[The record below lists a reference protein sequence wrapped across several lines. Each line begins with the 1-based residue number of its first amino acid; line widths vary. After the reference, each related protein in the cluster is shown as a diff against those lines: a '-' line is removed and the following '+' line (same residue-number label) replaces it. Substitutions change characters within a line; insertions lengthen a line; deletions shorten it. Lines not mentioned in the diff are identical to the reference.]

1 MGIPCDLAGARN
13 RHHYRGVWTMESD
26 QIIALRK
33 IAKAQHD
40 LGDYLGAIAT
50 LRRLLREDLRLF
62 EAETADFVASF
73 SKRQKPRFW
82 IPPPGLFPDLA
93 DLQTTFEFIYERA
106 VWGGGSGGGSS
117 LKNNAL
123 YIAYVQELMERHSV
137 RSIIDVGCGDWSFS
151 RYIDFGERDYVGLDI
166 VPSVVL
172 ANSEKYGTKY
182 VRFEHKDVC
191 NGGPLPGCDLVICKD
206 VLQHLRNQEVQKII
220 ENCSR
225 ARLMLVTNDYDS
237 ANLENHVGGTR
248 PLDVSRPPFNLSAWP
263 VCRQE
268 AKVTFLKA

>member
-1 MGIPCDLAGARN
+1 
-13 RHHYRGVWTMESD
+13 MESD
-26 QIIALRK
+26 QIAVLRQT
-33 IAKAQHD
+33 AEAQHN

-50 LRRLLREDLRLF
+50 FRRLLRYDLELF

-82 IPPPGLFPDLA
+82 IPPPGLFPNRT
-93 DLQTTFEFIYERA
+93 DLQAIFEFIYDRA

-123 YIAYVQELMERHSV
+123 YIAYVQELIVRHDV

-151 RYIDFGERDYVGLDI
+151 RHIDFGGRDYIGLDI

-172 ANSEKYGTKY
+172 ANSKAYGTGHI
-182 VRFEHKDVC
+182 RFEHADVC
-191 NGGPLPGCDLVICKD
+191 SGGPLPTCDLIICKD
-206 VLQHLRNQEVQKII
+206 VLQHLRNEEVRKVIG
-220 ENCSR
+220 NCR
-225 ARLMLVTNDYDS
+225 GARLILVTNDYDS
-237 ANLENHVGGTR
+237 ANLENHAGGTR
-248 PLDVSRPPFNLSAWP
+248 PLDVSRPPFSLPARP

-268 AKVTFLKA
+268 AKVSFLKG